1 MLFTLQ
7 VTAVSVVFETV
18 AANASVS
25 PSNSVP
31 LLGVM
36 PIVMKGG
43 GGGGGVT
50 EPAPPPPQPRVHAPA
65 VRRTLASAS

>member
-7 VTAVSVVFETV
+7 VTAVSVVSVTV
-18 AANASVS
+18 AVKVSV
-25 PSNSVP
+25 PPRNTVP
-31 LLGVM
+31 LLGVI
-36 PIVMKGG
+36 PTVMEGG
-43 GGGGGVT
+43 GSGGDVT

>member
-1 MLFTLQ
+1 M
-7 VTAVSVVFETV
+7 ETV
-18 AANASVS
+18 AANVSVS
-25 PSNSVP
+25 PRNTVP

-36 PIVMKGG
+36 LIVMMEGG

-65 VRRTLASAS
+65 VRRTPASAS